1 MGKFRMLWFLLWH
14 ARCCDS
20 LSWKMLVMMEGFA
33 VYGGVKPDKAR
44 SLVMGLTDESPYLE
58 QVTVGHVVESVVEEQ
73 LGPKHPLLLSFLQ
86 GRLSKMQSGFDNQ
99 GNDSGEEACDG

>member
-33 VYGGVKPDKAR
+33 VYGGLKPDKAKR
-44 SLVMGLTDESPYLE
+44 LVMGLTDAIPFLE
-58 QVTVGHVVESVVEEQ
+58 QATVGHVVESVVKEQ
-73 LGPKHPLLLSFLQ
+73 LGPKHPHLLSFLQ
-86 GRLSKMQSGFDNQ
+86 ERLSKLQSGFD
-99 GNDSGEEACDG
+99 D

>member
-14 ARCCDS
+14 ARCDDS

-33 VYGGVKPDKAR
+33 VYGGLKPDKAR

-58 QVTVGHVVESVVEEQ
+58 QVPVGHVVGAVVAEQ
-73 LGPKHPLLLSFLQ
+73 FRPRHPRLLSLLKA
-86 GRLSKMQSGFDNQ
+86 RSLKMQDGFDDQ
-99 GNDSGEEACDG
+99 RYKTAKESCDG

>member
-1 MGKFRMLWFLLWH
+1 
-14 ARCCDS
+14 
-20 LSWKMLVMMEGFA
+20 MMEGFA

-86 GRLSKMQSGFDNQ
+86 RRLSKMQSGFNDQ
-99 GNDSGEEACDG
+99 WNDSGEEACDG

>member
-1 MGKFRMLWFLLWH
+1 MLWFLLWH
-14 ARCCDS
+14 ARCSDS
-20 LSWKMLVMMEGFA
+20 LSWMMLVMMEGFA

-44 SLVMGLTDESPYLE
+44 SLVMGLTDESPFLE

-73 LGPKHPLLLSFLQ
+73 FRPKYPRLLSFLQ

-99 GNDSGEEACDG
+99 GNDSCEEACDG